1 MSTFWQVGVIA
12 KIQHGTELT
21 GLEEKK
27 KTQILSQRHVMQ
39 IMANPS
45 SFSIFLQ

>member
-21 GLEEKK
+21 GLEKK
-27 KTQILSQRHVMQ
+27 KAQILSQRHVMQ

>member
-27 KTQILSQRHVMQ
+27 KHRY
-39 IMANPS
+39 
-45 SFSIFLQ
+45 FLKGM